1 MGKIHG
7 KIAVDILAGI
17 FLCQKFGTYTGI
29 LQLVLHFADF
39 HQEVTPLSAVKREKA
54 ALLRFL
60 RHGQIGLAVRIF
72 PAIEVMEV
80 GFGQVFALAFALITE
95 RFAHEYVLLVQR
107 IPFAECLG
115 NGGEQPGVFIVP
127 VYVSGVFIHRVLHA
141 QDSRILS
148 VFGIYHAD
156 TLVVFHGEVNVLEDA
171 LALSSCA
178 KGIYRYGHTRAYSRK
193 NQ

>member
-1 MGKIHG
+1 MTQEAQKSRLFSFDGRKWRDFLVKIR
-7 KIAVDILAGI
+7 KVQDQLKDAGVRAE
-17 FLCQKFGTYTGI
+17 FLTKED
-29 LQLVLHFADF
+29 A
-39 HQEVTPLSAVKREKA
+39 S
-54 ALLRFL
+54 
-60 RHGQIGLAVRIF
+60 
-72 PAIEVMEV
+72 
-80 GFGQVFALAFALITE
+80 
-95 RFAHEYVLLVQR
+95 
-107 IPFAECLG
+107 ECLG

-178 KGIYRYGHTRAYSRK
+178 KGIYRCHCDDYRH
-193 NQ
+193 